1 MYDLLSILAG
11 LVLGVGI
18 LVLIARFLEHRA
30 KTEGP
35 LFTKPPSAIAR
46 VVALVLAALLAA
58 AFVSEATLVGRYH
71 IVFPILALALAGYGF
86 GVHSMVASIQRATD
100 VRRQAPE
107 SPKNVPPDV

>member
-11 LVLGVGI
+11 LVLGVGV

-46 VVALVLAALLAA
+46 VVALVLA
-58 AFVSEATLVGRYH
+58 
-71 IVFPILALALAGYGF
+71 
-86 GVHSMVASIQRATD
+86 
-100 VRRQAPE
+100 
-107 SPKNVPPDV
+107 